1 MVKGLYVAGT
11 SMVANTDKIDVIS
24 NNLANV
30 NTAGY
35 KKDRMGVESFN
46 DRLFSRIKGSDY
58 MANTKPIKVTLSMV
72 DKEYNLKTTNGY
84 FKVDTEDGIHYTD
97 EVRFIKDKDGYL
109 RTIRKN
115 VGGTFDWLS
124 GDKIL
129 SDKGPVYVGDSD
141 FDIDELGNVSVGG
154 QTVGNLVQKNKLN
167 NIGLMSAGVKSA
179 KILTDYES
187 GQLEHT
193 GQKYDV
199 ALKGEGFFHVE
210 VAGKDYLSRNGAF
223 TINSN
228 NELVTMDGYKVLG
241 VEGPIII
248 NDENFSINEYGEI
261 IQDGQITDK
270 FALTNYTNVG
280 DLQKVGGS
288 FIKVLPN
295 PTGEKVEFD
304 GKVLQGFLEGSN
316 ADAVTEMINLIQM
329 NRNYESSSKA
339 ITTIDDMISKAVN
352 DLGRV

>member
-1 MVKGLYVAGT
+1 
-11 SMVANTDKIDVIS
+11 MVANTDKIDVIS

-46 DRLFSRIKGSDY
+46 DRLFSRINGSDY
-58 MANTKPIKVTLSMV
+58 MANTKPVKVTLSTV
-72 DKEYNLKTTNGY
+72 DREYDLKTTNGY

-97 EVRFIKDKDGYL
+97 QVRFIKDIDGYL

-124 GDKIL
+124 GDKLL
-129 SDKGPVYVGDSD
+129 SDNGPVYVGDSD
-141 FDIDELGNVSVGG
+141 FDVDGLGNISVGG
-154 QTVGNLVQKNKLN
+154 QVVGNLIQKNKLN
-167 NIGLMSAGVKSA
+167 NIGLMSAGVKST

-199 ALKGEGFFHVE
+199 GLKGDGFFHVE
-210 VAGKDYLSRNGAF
+210 VGDNDYLSRNGAF
-223 TINSN
+223 TINAN
-228 NELVTMDGYKVLG
+228 NELVTMDGYRVLG
-241 VEGPIII
+241 LEGPIII
-248 NDENFSINEYGEI
+248 DDDNFSINEYGEI
-261 IQDGQITDK
+261 IQDGEITDK
-270 FALTNYTNVG
+270 FALSNFTNVG
-280 DLQKVGGS
+280 DLQKIGGS
-288 FIKVLPN
+288 FFRVIEN
-295 PTGEKVEFD
+295 PTGEEVEYE

-339 ITTIDDMISKAVN
+339 ITTIDDMLSKAVN